1 MFKNAYQYGNNVS
14 LLNIQGK
21 SSIKPIPSLT
31 PTVPDLDKET
41 IKRWLVSGSIKK
53 AYDRSV
59 KGYVY
64 ITDMSSK
71 LQLPKDP
78 RKQEL
83 FLLQPFLCLQVKVLD
98 KKQFHVEVTFSD
110 NDRSKKR
117 LIFYS
122 GAQYAYSKDNVSRQ
136 PMHARIP
143 SAMVLE
149 GVWLNL

>member
-21 SSIKPIPSLT
+21 DKHLQFMLLILT
-31 PTVPDLDKET
+31 QLFSVTDKET

-64 ITDMSSK
+64 ITDLSSK

-78 RKQEL
+78 R
-83 FLLQPFLCLQVKVLD
+83 
-98 KKQFHVEVTFSD
+98 
-110 NDRSKKR
+110 R
-117 LIFYS
+117 
-122 GAQYAYSKDNVSRQ
+122 
-136 PMHARIP
+136 
-143 SAMVLE
+143 
-149 GVWLNL
+149 

>member
-21 SSIKPIPSLT
+21 STIKPIPSLT
-31 PTVPDLDKET
+31 PTVLNLDKET

-83 FLLQPFLCLQVKVLD
+83 FLLQPFLCL
-98 KKQFHVEVTFSD
+98 
-110 NDRSKKR
+110 
-117 LIFYS
+117 
-122 GAQYAYSKDNVSRQ
+122 
-136 PMHARIP
+136 
-143 SAMVLE
+143 
-149 GVWLNL
+149 